1 MCIFFFFFFFQIQS
15 LFILQQLQNKYIQ
28 LILIMVIG
36 TDDCVCVVFVWEQT
50 WEYPEETHLS
60 NLVTTWPSHM
70 RHLISNPAVN
80 GERFTTVPVRQP
92 CVSALTTTCNTLSKL
107 IVTSIFH
114 IEQLQILNFSFLY
127 HHTVTV

>member
-1 MCIFFFFFFFQIQS
+1 MYLFFLFLFSNSIFIYFTTITKQVHTTYINHGHWHWWLCLCS
-15 LFILQQLQNKYIQ
+15 LR
-28 LILIMVIG
+28 VR
-36 TDDCVCVVFVWEQT
+36 EQT